1 MVQKTTWG
9 HQTTPGEDLVA
20 CWVVPFSVSVLQ
32 VWVDEE
38 EVEEVQQVQVQ
49 QVQVQQV
56 VHDQEGLEASMMM
69 LLPPLLS
76 PFPPVS
82 PQS

>member
-32 VWVDEE
+32 VWVDDE
-38 EVEEVQQVQVQ
+38 EVEEVQ